1 VRRDSF
7 APTTANAGPRRY
19 TSAVTE
25 RPAGI
30 VSYFTAI
37 EKKYGKPI
45 DYWFAVLEPHRDLAH
60 MEMVR
65 LLKADYG
72 MGHGHANAIVGTFR
86 AERGIG

>member
-1 VRRDSF
+1 
-7 APTTANAGPRRY
+7 
-19 TSAVTE
+19 
-25 RPAGI
+25 
-30 VSYFTAI
+30 
-37 EKKYGKPI
+37 
-45 DYWFAVLEPHRDLAH
+45 